1 MLKKI
6 HWGLFILICLVATF
20 GCNTAVKVGDSVVG
34 FQSGKFF
41 FTDGIL
47 RTNYHAPYERVWKAC
62 QKTLRDMKAVDIAED
77 KKISKGIIE
86 AKLSDED
93 VRISVDYKEKNVT
106 MVAIRVGVMG
116 NKFTSQLIHDKIK
129 QNLLEK

>member
-6 HWGLFILICLVATF
+6 HWGLLVLICLVAAS

-41 FTDGIL
+41 STDGIL
-47 RTNYHAPYERVWKAC
+47 RTNYYAPYERVWKAC
-62 QKTLRDMKAVDIAED
+62 QKTLSDMKAVDIAED

-86 AKLSDED
+86 AKLSGED

-106 MVAIRVGVMG
+106 MVSVRIGVMG
-116 NKFTSQLIHDKIK
+116 NNLASQLIHDKIK

>member
-6 HWGLFILICLVATF
+6 HWVLLVLICVVATF
-20 GCNTAVKVGDSVVG
+20 GCNTAIKMGDSVVG

-41 FTDGIL
+41 YTDGIL

-62 QKTLRDMKAVDIAED
+62 QKTLTDMKAVDIAED

-93 VRISVDYKEKNVT
+93 VRISVDYTEKNVT
-106 MVAIRVGVMG
+106 MVAVRVGVMG
-116 NKFTSQLIHDKIK
+116 NKFTSQLIHEKIK